1 MTDSNRRL
9 IELAPTAVTHEEAI
23 AILRDV
29 FAGLGLPSPGPLPA
43 AVSLKALTGETADV
57 PVNELI
63 AEIERLG
70 VSERLHDHLS
80 RQRVSRPLSISTTV
94 SAPGF
99 KIAVRTT
106 PGTEVEVAGAGYV
119 RTNVVADALEDV
131 LFYRHRVAALSDGLD
146 MFRPCFRAFKAY
158 LSASITAIDATLNGY
173 AFYWRQMPGHSAPA
187 IKELSRKH
195 ASLYDKLTKWVPILS
210 SGSRLS
216 ESSQY
221 WKDYDELRNARNA
234 FTHVNSPTYRF
245 SVSEAARHLNLC
257 RHGVGGLLLAVG
269 QALGSR
275 FHSSWVLRVARAPI
289 ASLTDSRAR
298 TTGPV

>member
-1 MTDSNRRL
+1 MTDRRL
-9 IELAPTAVTHEEAI
+9 IDLAPTAVTHEEAI
-23 AILRDV
+23 AILREL
-29 FAGLGLPSPGPLPA
+29 FAQVGLPSPEPLPA
-43 AVSLKALTGETADV
+43 SVSLKALTGETAAV
-57 PVNELI
+57 PVSELI
-63 AEIERLG
+63 AEIERVG
-70 VSERLHDHLS
+70 VSERLHSHLS
-80 RQRVSRPLSISTTV
+80 GPEVSRPLSLSTTV

-106 PGTEVEVAGAGYV
+106 PGTEVEVTGAGYV
-119 RTNVVADALEDV
+119 TTDVVADALEDV
-131 LFYRHRVAALSDGLD
+131 LFYRQQVAALSDGSD

-173 AFYWRQMPGHSAPA
+173 AYYWRQTPGHSAPA

-195 ASLYDKLTKWVPILS
+195 ASMYDKLTKWVPILS

-245 SVSEAARHLNLC
+245 SITEAARHLNLC

-275 FHSSWVLRVARAPI
+275 FPSPWVLKVARAPI

-298 TTGPV
+298 PTGPV